1 MNRRR
6 LGTLALWLCCVA
18 SAAMIVARARYV
30 TDLSAFLPARPTPTQ
45 QLLVDQL
52 RDGPASRLILVAL
65 EGGDAAARDE
75 VSAALA
81 SRLRR
86 HPQFSSVNNGESV
99 TAPRDQEFLLQHRYL
114 MSDRVTRERFAPP
127 GLRAAIE
134 ETIDDLASPAG
145 LLLKSLLPN
154 DPTGE
159 MLHVIEQL
167 QRTPVPASRD
177 GVWTSPDGARALLVA
192 QTAASGSDTDA
203 QQRAIDAIRSAFTA
217 ALHAASAPE
226 VRLVQLKLSGP
237 GVFAVAARAKIERA
251 AVRLSIASSILVV
264 TLLFAVYR
272 SLPALA
278 LGLAPVASGALI
290 GIAAVAL
297 GFGVVHGIT
306 LGFGITLIGESVDYS
321 IYFFV
326 QSGRAP
332 RDGSA
337 DSSWQRTWWPTIR
350 LGMLTSVCGFA
361 SLLPS
366 GFPGLAQLGLY
377 SISGLVAAAL
387 VTRYVLPA
395 LLPSGFAIHDVA
407 PLGERVSRLL
417 GRARQLRGW
426 QLCAMG
432 AALAALSLTIL
443 HLRQD
448 SLWNREL
455 AALSPISAADQN
467 YDASLR
473 SDLGAADVRELVV
486 VSAATLDSALA
497 LAERVQPVLES
508 LVDAHVIGGF
518 DSPANYL
525 PSAAAQEAR
534 RGALPGAAQL
544 RENLR
549 QATAGLGLDSARLQ
563 PFLDDVEA
571 ARSAPL
577 VTAQDLRGT
586 SLRAGFDA
594 LILHQK
600 DRWNALL
607 PLHAAVAPQPIET
620 ARVAAALR
628 RADLPEARVLDLKLE
643 SDALYAAYLKEAIDL
658 SLGGMLAIVVLL
670 LIALRSG
677 PRVTRVLAPL
687 LLAVLTVAATLA
699 LAGVQLTILHLV
711 GMLLIVAVGS
721 NYALFFDRQ
730 ASLHATGGES
740 LTLASLIIA
749 NASTVI
755 GFGLLSFSQVPVLVA
770 LGTTVAPGAFLAL
783 LFAAVLSRA

>member
-6 LGTLALWLCCVA
+6 LAVPALWLCCVA
-18 SAAMIVARARYV
+18 LASVIVARARYV
-30 TDLSAFLPARPTPTQ
+30 TDLSAFLPAKPTPTQ

-52 RDGPASRLILVAL
+52 RDGPASRLILIAL
-65 EGGDAAARDE
+65 EQGDARGRAQ
-75 VSAALA
+75 VSVAVA

-86 HPQFSSVNNGESV
+86 DPQFSSVNNGEPV
-99 TAPRDQEFLLQHRYL
+99 TAQRDREFLFQHRYL
-114 MSDRVTRERFAPP
+114 LSDRVTASRFAPP
-127 GLRAAIE
+127 GLHAAIE
-134 ETIDDLASPAG
+134 ETIDDLTSPAG

-159 MLHVIEQL
+159 MLHIVDQL
-167 QRTPVPASRD
+167 QRTPAPATSE
-177 GVWTSPDGARALLVA
+177 GVWASPDGARALMVA

-203 QQRAIDAIRSAFTA
+203 QERAIEAIRAAFAAAARESSAHGAHTA
-217 ALHAASAPE
+217 
-226 VRLVQLKLSGP
+226 QLKLSGP
-237 GVFAVAARAKIERA
+237 GVFAVGARAKIEHA

-278 LGLAPVASGALI
+278 LGLAPVASGAVI

-297 GFGVVHGIT
+297 GFGAVHGIT

-326 QSGRAP
+326 QSRRTPQNATAP
-332 RDGSA
+332 
-337 DSSWQRTWWPTIR
+337 SWQRAWWPTIR

-395 LLPSGFAIHDVA
+395 LLPGGFAIHDVS
-407 PLGERVSRLL
+407 PLGTGVARLL
-417 GRARQLRGW
+417 SRPRQLRGW
-426 QLCAMG
+426 RLA
-432 AALAALSLTIL
+432 ALVLALAALALIVL
-443 HLRQD
+443 HRHQG

-455 AALSPISAADQN
+455 AALSPVSAADQN
-467 YDASLR
+467 YDATLR
-473 SDLGAADVRELVV
+473 SDLGAADVRTLVI
-486 VSAATLDSALA
+486 VSAPTLDSALG
-497 LAERVQPVLES
+497 LAERAAQVLGA
-508 LVDAHVIGGF
+508 LVDSRVIGGF
-518 DSPANYL
+518 DSPANFL
-525 PSAAAQEAR
+525 PSAATQEAR
-534 RGALPGAAQL
+534 RASLPGAAQL

-549 QATAGLGLDSARLQ
+549 QATADLALSSERLQ
-563 PFLDDVEA
+563 PFLHDVET
-571 ARSAPL
+571 ARNAPL
-577 VTAQDLRGT
+577 ITAQDLQGT

-600 DRWNALL
+600 NRWNALL
-607 PLHAAVAPQPIET
+607 PLHAWPKAQTIDN
-620 ARVAAALR
+620 ARVAAALQ
-628 RADLPEARVLDLKLE
+628 RAKLTEAQVLDLKLE
-643 SDALYAAYLKEAIDL
+643 SDDLYAGYLTEAIHL
-658 SLGGMLAIVVLL
+658 SLAGILAIVVLL
-670 LIALRSG
+670 LITLRS
-677 PRVTRVLAPL
+677 PLRVMRVLAPL
-687 LLAVLTVAATLA
+687 FLAVLTVAAGLA
-699 LAGVQLTILHLV
+699 LSGVQLTILHLV

-730 ASLHATGGES
+730 ANLHEAGGES
-740 LTLASLIIA
+740 LTLASLVIA

-770 LGTTVAPGAFLAL
+770 LGTTVAPGTFLAL